1 MKFDEYG
8 SAYVSSNDLCTL
20 LYKKPDL
27 NLENFL
33 VEDPDQ
39 YNHSVSKFYLDLTT
53 LKKYS
58 KLSNVSIEDFDL
70 KNTSNW
76 YMPDEYKK
84 LDIAEYIV
92 NLCTNDIELSRVAEE
107 LILFQ
112 ERNLFDLLRFLKYMV
127 DVFKEHDIVYGI
139 GRGSSTS
146 SYVLYLLNVHKIN
159 SIQYELDIREF
170 LK

>member
-1 MKFDEYG
+1 
-8 SAYVSSNDLCTL
+8 
-20 LYKKPDL
+20 
-27 NLENFL
+27 
-33 VEDPDQ
+33 
-39 YNHSVSKFYLDLTT
+39 
-53 LKKYS
+53 
-58 KLSNVSIEDFDL
+58 
-70 KNTSNW
+70 
-76 YMPDEYKK
+76 MPDEYKK

-127 DVFKEHDIVYGI
+127 DVFKEHDVVYGI